1 MFVANV
7 NKWEKTV
14 SDDEK
19 ELEKL
24 KKDEQKQIKV
34 RHLKPPFLGYILT
47 IIITFSLATV

>member
-1 MFVANV
+1 VFAANV

-14 SDDEK
+14 QEDEN

-34 RHLKPPFLGYILT
+34 RL
-47 IIITFSLATV
+47 